1 MGKNIRI
8 ITVDDERYEVLG
20 TQSVQ
25 QVDEEGSDVWKDR
38 WGADTILRNGD
49 LYYFC
54 RKVIEAE
61 FKDIK

>member
-8 ITVDDERYEVLG
+8 ITVDDDRYEVLG
-20 TQSVQ
+20 TQDVERTD
-25 QVDEEGSDVWKDR
+25 VKGSDVWKDR
-38 WGADTILRNGD
+38 WGADTILKNGD

-54 RKVIEAE
+54 RKILEAE

>member
-38 WGADTILRNGD
+38 WRADTILRNGD

>member
-8 ITVDDERYEVLG
+8 ITVDDDRYEVLG
-20 TQSVQ
+20 TQDVQ
-25 QVDEEGSDVWKDR
+25 RTDVKGSDVWKDR
-38 WGADTILRNGD
+38 WGADTILKNGD

-54 RKVIEAE
+54 RKILEAE

>member
-8 ITVDDERYEVLG
+8 ITVDDDRYEVLG
-20 TQSVQ
+20 TQRVEQ
-25 QVDEEGSDVWKDR
+25 ADEEGSDVWKER
-38 WGADTILRNGD
+38 WGADTILKNAD

>member
-54 RKVIEAE
+54 RNIINVE
-61 FKDIK
+61 FEDI